1 MHQLPDSGSTP
12 SGFLPSPKAL
22 EDKAIV
28 PASYNEVPYNGT
40 PHPSADAESGGLLE
54 YWRVLRRRKGTLIV
68 LAGLGAAIGFMV
80 TLPQTPIYQVRTSL
94 EIVSLN
100 QNFLNMKESN
110 PLADSGSSADLTDIQ
125 TQIRILQSESLM
137 QRVVDRLH
145 GLPTSGPTRIE
156 TWRKLLNLPNS
167 HPVDTREAAV
177 SYARGSLKARSVGQT
192 RIIELTVDSPNPQ
205 IAAVFANT
213 LTSEFIDQNLETR
226 WKTSEHTGE
235 WLSHELDDMRI
246 RLEKSEDRLQQ
257 YANQAGLMFTDND
270 KSSVS
275 EERLSQIQE
284 ALTAAQTDRI
294 VKQSRWEMAT
304 SSPPD
309 ALPNILDDASLR
321 GYQDKLTDLNRQLS
335 ELRVKYTD
343 DYSKVKQVL
352 AQIEPIQVAL
362 DRARGDILKR
372 IHNDY
377 DEAARKESLL
387 NADYTSQR
395 AVVTGEGGKAIQ
407 YSILKREV
415 ESNRQLYDA
424 MLQQLKQSSLS
435 SALRASNIHVVDAA
449 KPPTSPYKPDTRSS
463 AGLGLLSGLF
473 LGAAFVIMREHADRS
488 IQDPGETQSFL
499 NLPELGVIPAN
510 DTGTRIR
517 LRFVGNNKL
526 ANNGHT
532 SPSGELAARGRVELV
547 SWQRKPSIV
556 AESFRATLVSI
567 LFSGENGSRPRVIV
581 VTSAGAAEGKS
592 TVVSNLG
599 IAIAEVNQKTLL
611 IDADLRK
618 PRMHDIFNLKN
629 DKGLSEL
636 LRSKD
641 PVSTLLEG
649 VIQETSIPDLYVL
662 TSGAATSAATSLLY
676 SNRMPELIQMLRT
689 EFESILIDTPPM
701 LQIPDARVLGRMVDR
716 VVLVMRAGKTT
727 RAAAIA
733 ASKRFSEDGTK
744 MLGTILNDWNP
755 KRSPNGY
762 YGDYNGYYAGYR
774 RGYGYGEGGYG
785 QRKSQD

>member
-1 MHQLPDSGSTP
+1 MFQPLLPKSSDPGP
-12 SGFLPSPKAL
+12 EPQ
-22 EDKAIV
+22 
-28 PASYNEVPYNGT
+28 
-40 PHPSADAESGGLLE
+40 SGGLLE
-54 YWRVLRRRKGTLIV
+54 YWHILRRRKGTLIL
-68 LAGLGAAIGFMV
+68 LASVGAVIGFLV

-110 PLADSGSSADLTDIQ
+110 PLAESGSSADTTDIQ
-125 TQIRILQSESLM
+125 TQIKILQSDSLLE
-137 QRVVDRLH
+137 RVTDKLLAAA
-145 GLPTSGPTRIE
+145 LPAVEPTRVD
-156 TWRKLLNLPNS
+156 TWRKLLNLPDT
-167 HPVDTREAAV
+167 HPVDPREAALAFA
-177 SYARGSLKARSVGQT
+177 ARNLKVRAAGQT

-205 IAAVFANT
+205 TAAAFANT
-213 LTSEFIDQNLETR
+213 LTNEFIDQNLETR
-226 WKTSEHTGE
+226 WKTTERTGT
-235 WLSHELDDMRI
+235 WLSRQLDDMRI

-257 YANQAGLMFTDND
+257 YANQAGLMFNEND
-270 KSSVS
+270 KNSVS
-275 EERLSQIQE
+275 EEKLSQVQT

-294 VKQSRWEMAT
+294 VKQSRWEMAS

-309 ALPNILDDASLR
+309 ALPDILNDTTLR
-321 GYQDKLTDLNRQLS
+321 EYEAKLTELNRSLAEQRS
-335 ELRVKYTD
+335 IYKD
-343 DYSKVKQVL
+343 DYKTVQRVL
-352 AQIEPIQVAL
+352 AQIEPIQTAL

-372 IHNDY
+372 IRNEY
-377 DEAARKESLL
+377 DEAVRKENLL
-387 NADYTSQR
+387 TTDYASQR

-424 MLQQLKQSSLS
+424 MLQQLKQSSLA
-435 SALRASNIHVVDAA
+435 SALRASNIHVVDPA
-449 KPPTSPYKPDTRSS
+449 KPPSSPYKPDVPSS

-473 LGAAFVIMREHADRS
+473 LGASFVVMRERADRT
-488 IQDPGETQSFL
+488 IQDPGETQMFL
-499 NLPELGVIPAN
+499 NLPELGVIPAD
-510 DTGTRIR
+510 DTATRVRI
-517 LRFVGNNKL
+517 RFVGSKKLAAKTTNGENNGANNKQ
-526 ANNGHT
+526 AAG
-532 SPSGELAARGRVELV
+532 SGERAPRGRVELI

-567 LFSGENGSRPRVIV
+567 LFSGENGSRPRVMV
-581 VTSAGAAEGKS
+581 VTSAGPSEGKS

-618 PRMHDIFNLKN
+618 PRLHDIFNLKN

-641 PVSTLLEG
+641 PLSTLLEG
-649 VIQETSIPDLYVL
+649 VVQETNVPDLYVL

-676 SNRMPELIQMLRT
+676 SNRMPELIQKLRT
-689 EFESILIDTPPM
+689 EFETILIDTPPM

-716 VVLVMRAGKTT
+716 VVLVTRAGKTT

-733 ASKRFSEDGTK
+733 ARQRFSEDGTK

-755 KRSPNGY
+755 KRSPGGY
-762 YGDYNGYYAGYR
+762 YGDYNGHYYGGYR
-774 RGYGYGEGGYG
+774 RGYGESYYG
-785 QRKSQD
+785 QRKPEE